1 MEWRVAARHGA
12 TRHRGAVAR
21 LPIASVASVSR
32 APTRACLQLH
42 LVVWLQVVLT
52 MAILTMA
59 ILTMA
64 ILTMAILYGHTH
76 YGEARQQQVGGLP
89 LLLAQRSEQR
99 RLACNTRCCRLQH

>member
-52 MAILTMA
+52 Y
-59 ILTMA
+59 
-64 ILTMAILYGHTH
+64 YGYTYYGYAYYGYTH
-76 YGEARQQQVGGLP
+76 YGEARQQQVGRLP
-89 LLLAQRSEQR
+89 LLFAQRSE
-99 RLACNTRCCRLQH
+99 